1 MGVTSGSRGR
11 GAACG
16 SSRVGASG
24 VQRRRATRLEVR
36 RATLRDPNISCSCRR
51 GGCDLCRLA
60 SGLGGVKLARLLAGE
75 QADPDE
81 VERADEA
88 VADAVTA
95 RARAIASRAGTAQ
108 WCSSR
113 ISAAAE

>member
-1 MGVTSGSRGR
+1 MGITSRSCGR
-11 GAACG
+11 GAARG
-16 SSRVGASG
+16 GFASGASE

-95 RARAIASRAGTAQ
+95 RARNRVT
-108 WCSSR
+108 R
-113 ISAAAE
+113 RDRP